1 MGGWSDTTR
10 QREWGG
16 RARAKSATGTVA
28 RWTGLD
34 VFALVVCFWARWELG
49 VAFLGLKLWHQASGF
64 EGSVF
69 SFARLKWDALVRL
82 TQGVLAGRAAP
93 FSLHVG
99 RLHMGRTSS
108 GNRAFDAW
116 RDTELSRI
124 EAERA
129 KLRTAE
135 RAFVSYHD
143 ELLQAKDREDFDRFM
158 RARTVEGAAAGSP
171 Q

>member
-1 MGGWSDTTR
+1 MAGWYGATR

-16 RARAKSATGTVA
+16 RTRAKPAPHGN

-69 SFARLKWDALVRL
+69 AFARLKWDALVRL
-82 TQGVLAGRAAP
+82 TQGVLAGRAMP

-99 RLHMGRTSS
+99 PLHVGRASS
-108 GNRAFDAW
+108 GNRAFDTW
-116 RDTELSRI
+116 RDGELWRI
-124 EAERA
+124 ETERA
-129 KLRTAE
+129 KLRAAE

-158 RARTVEGAAAGSP
+158 QARGAP
-171 Q
+171 VRDVQ

>member
-1 MGGWSDTTR
+1 MGGWYSTTR

-16 RARAKSATGTVA
+16 RARAGSASHG

-34 VFALVVCFWARWELG
+34 FFAMVVCFWAQWELG

-69 SFARLKWDALVRL
+69 AFARLKWDALVRT
-82 TQGVLAGRAAP
+82 TQGLVAGRAMP
-93 FSLHVG
+93 SFHLGPIHVG
-99 RLHMGRTSS
+99 QPSS

-116 RDTELSRI
+116 RDGELARI

-129 KLRTAE
+129 KLRAAE
-135 RAFVSYHD
+135 NAFVSYHD

-158 RARTVEGAAAGSP
+158 RARTVGPAPDGRA

>member
-10 QREWGG
+10 QREWSGRS
-16 RARAKSATGTVA
+16 RARSATGTAA

-34 VFALVVCFWARWELG
+34 VFALVICFWAHWELG
-49 VAFLGLKLWHQASGF
+49 IAFLGLKLWHQASGF

-82 TQGVLAGRAAP
+82 TQGVFAGRAMP

-99 RLHMGRTSS
+99 PIHVGRASS

-116 RDTELSRI
+116 RETELSRI
-124 EAERA
+124 EAERV
-129 KLRTAE
+129 KLRSAE
-135 RAFVSYHD
+135 RAFVDYHD

-158 RARTVEGAAAGSP
+158 RARTVEGAPAAHP

>member
-1 MGGWSDTTR
+1 MAGWYGATR

-16 RARAKSATGTVA
+16 RARAKPIPHNN

-69 SFARLKWDALVRL
+69 AFARLKWDALVSL
-82 TQGVLAGRAAP
+82 TRAVLAGRAMP

-99 RLHMGRTSS
+99 RLHVGRASS
-108 GNRAFDAW
+108 GNRAFDTW
-116 RDTELSRI
+116 RDSELSRI

-158 RARTVEGAAAGSP
+158 RARGAPVRDA